1 MNEGN
6 FVLGLDIGGANTKA
20 ALIKFNKSEIL
31 ESYSYIEYFPFW
43 EQTLLDISKMF
54 EKIIL
59 KLIQNNNLSLES
71 ISNIVVTITA
81 ELSDAFQTKKEGIFT
96 ILNALEQVF
105 DKNKLFFISNSAYF
119 LDFESVKKDPLSIAA
134 ANWVSTALFLGNYI
148 PQCILIDSGS
158 TTIDI
163 IPILNSKPVAKGF
176 NDISR
181 MMNHE
186 LVYTGGLRATI
197 PSITH
202 FVPYKGKM
210 VRISFEKFALISD
223 VHRILSHISEVE
235 YNIDTADNRSTS
247 LDDCY
252 ARLSR
257 IICMDIESINKEE
270 LKKIAQFIYEKQK
283 EIISDEINHFY
294 DELIERLPEFKENPL
309 FVITGLSANFL
320 IKEVLQDLGFK
331 KIKHY
336 EIETHISDNIS
347 SSAFAV
353 AGAYFLQI
361 NH

>member
-1 MNEGN
+1 
-6 FVLGLDIGGANTKA
+6 
-20 ALIKFNKSEIL
+20 
-31 ESYSYIEYFPFW
+31 
-43 EQTLLDISKMF
+43 
-54 EKIIL
+54 
-59 KLIQNNNLSLES
+59 
-71 ISNIVVTITA
+71 
-81 ELSDAFQTKKEGIFT
+81 
-96 ILNALEQVF
+96 
-105 DKNKLFFISNSAYF
+105 
-119 LDFESVKKDPLSIAA
+119 
-134 ANWVSTALFLGNYI
+134 
-148 PQCILIDSGS
+148 
-158 TTIDI
+158 
-163 IPILNSKPVAKGF
+163 
-176 NDISR
+176 
-181 MMNHE
+181 
-186 LVYTGGLRATI
+186 
-197 PSITH
+197 
-202 FVPYKGKM
+202 M

-223 VHRILSHISEVE
+223 VHRILSHISEEE

-270 LKKIAQFIYEKQK
+270 LNRIAQFIYEKQK

-336 EIETHISDNIS
+336 EIETNISDNIS